1 MKFVELIMPSFCSG
15 VQINFVVVVPCSFD
29 DMQVLRLI
37 VENVLATRK
46 GKKLD
51 LTSFK
56 DNVPEH
62 SVDLHAAC
70 PRCLAVEASKPGAKD
85 GESCFVV

>member
-1 MKFVELIMPSFCSG
+1 M
-15 VQINFVVVVPCSFD
+15 
-29 DMQVLRLI
+29 
-37 VENVLATRK
+37 VLATRK

-70 PRCLAVEASKPGAKD
+70 PRCLAVEASKPGVND
-85 GESCFVV
+85 GEFVFFMSFA